1 MFNVLTG
8 LYRPTAGRALFRGE
22 DLARLPPHEIAR
34 RGVARTFQNTEVF
47 RRLTALDNVLI
58 GEHPRLKHGVL
69 HGMLGLPA
77 VRREEAQA
85 RRRAIALL
93 ERVGLAGEAD
103 VEAGNLP
110 LGRQKRLEIARAL
123 ALSPTLLLLDEPAG
137 GLNPT
142 ETRALMDLIRGLRD
156 ESGLTIAVVEH
167 NMDLVMGVSDR
178 IAVLHY
184 GKKLAEGTATDV
196 AHDPAVIEAYL
207 GRAGDDA

>member
-1 MFNVLTG
+1 VFNVLTG

-58 GEHPRLKHGVL
+58 GEHSRLKHGVL
-69 HGMLGLPA
+69 RGMLGLPA